1 MAHLSESRGR
11 CVKWGRSSC
20 WLFGGGYGGVS
31 GFISRIREFENFLM
45 VLIYFEQS
53 KREV

>member
-1 MAHLSESRGR
+1 M
-11 CVKWGRSSC
+11 KWGRSSC
-20 WLFGGGYGGVS
+20 WLFGGGDVEVGSSFV
-31 GFISRIREFENFLM
+31 SRIREFENFLM